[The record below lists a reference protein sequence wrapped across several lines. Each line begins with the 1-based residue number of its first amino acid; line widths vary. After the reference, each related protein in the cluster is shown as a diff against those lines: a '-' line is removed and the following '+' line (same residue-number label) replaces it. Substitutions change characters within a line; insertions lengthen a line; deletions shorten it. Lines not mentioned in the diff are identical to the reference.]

1 MPDEGPSPNQPDLP
15 SNRLEHEESQ
25 LWRWALGLLVLLA
38 AAVAAL
44 SWQQLKDLPYQLWAI
59 PAGLFLLALLFATYA
74 FGRKREVSELNRILK
89 GFQSQ
94 GAAGAGPS
102 EDQLDQLGQLIMRS
116 QRSFKELI
124 DSLEDVA
131 LAISLDG
138 TVRTVNR
145 RTTEIL
151 GVSYN
156 QLVGHK
162 LEDFLGAP
170 LRAEA
175 STNLARFLEKRT
187 WSGVIE
193 VHLKNDSRR
202 LFYDCVINAIIKGD
216 DVVGASVLARDITGH
231 REKEQRFTQLFESL
245 QEGVYISDPEGHLLE
260 VNPALVK
267 ILGYD
272 SKDDLLRLPP
282 EQLSVDEK
290 PVLGLGGN
298 QSGNTRTR
306 EVRLKRKDG
315 GVAVCVDTS
324 TGVID
329 TGRVVRYQGTLVDVT
344 EQRALE
350 QQLRRQE
357 EFRRHLLESFPDL
370 ILVLDLKGQYT
381 FVSARIAELLGYGPE
396 QLMGKSIDD
405 AKWTPPDLAALYRTV
420 ATGQN
425 SLTSCDYDALHRDGT
440 SRTMLGM
447 ASPMLDAEGKLAGV
461 IISVRDVTKEK
472 KLEQQIIQSER
483 LAAMGQ
489 MIGGFAHELNNPL
502 TVILG
507 NSELL
512 QELEV
517 SDPARKPIAALRQEA
532 RRAADIVQNLQ
543 YFARPPAPG
552 HTQVNLNELVQRTVQ
567 MQAYPMRKSNITVD
581 FVPDPSIPAIMA
593 DPNQLM
599 QVFLNLLLNAEQAI
613 RESATQAGN
622 DKDKDK
628 DRGGDKNKGK
638 IRVRIARKADS
649 VSIVFQ
655 DDGPGIAPETLPHI
669 FDPFFTTRRP
679 GRGTGLGLSICKTV
693 LREHRGNIEA
703 APGPDGGAVFTITL
717 PIAAAESAAAAK

>member
-1 MPDEGPSPNQPDLP
+1 MPDEGPGSSQPNP
-15 SNRLEHEESQ
+15 NRLDHEESQ
-25 LWRWALGLLVLLA
+25 LWRWALGLLILLA

-59 PAGLFLLALLFATYA
+59 PAGLFVLAILFATYA

-94 GAAGAGPS
+94 GAVGGAPS
-102 EDQLDQLGQLIMRS
+102 EEQLDQLGQLIMRS

-124 DSLEDVA
+124 DSLDDVA
-131 LAISLDG
+131 LALSLDG

-151 GVSYN
+151 GVSYA

-170 LRAEA
+170 LHAEA
-175 STNLARFLEKRT
+175 FIGLSRFLEKRT
-187 WSGVIE
+187 WSGVVE
-193 VHLKNDSRR
+193 VRLKNDYRR
-202 LFYDCVINAIIKGD
+202 LFYDCVVNAIVKGD

-245 QEGVYISDPEGHLLE
+245 QEGVYISDPEGHLVE

-267 ILGYD
+267 ILGYN
-272 SKDDLLRLPP
+272 SKDDLLKLPP
-282 EQLSVDEK
+282 EQLSVDGE
-290 PVLGLGGN
+290 PVLGHGGN

-306 EVRLKRKDG
+306 EVHLKTKDG

-324 TGVID
+324 TGVIEA
-329 TGRVVRYQGTLVDVT
+329 GKVVRYQGTLVDVT

-357 EFRRHLLESFPDL
+357 EFRRYLLESFPDL
-370 ILVLDLKGQYT
+370 ILVLDLNGRYT
-381 FVSARIAELLGYGPE
+381 FVSARIAEIFGYGPE

-405 AKWTPPDLAALYRTV
+405 AEWTSPDLAALYRTV
-420 ATGQN
+420 ATGLN
-425 SLTSCDYDALHRDGT
+425 SLTSCEFDSRHRDRS

-447 ASPMLDAEGKLAGV
+447 ASPLLDAEGKLAGV

-512 QELEV
+512 QEMEV
-517 SDPARKPIAALRQEA
+517 SEPARKPIAALRQEA
-532 RRAADIVQNLQ
+532 RRAADIVRNLQ
-543 YFARPPAPG
+543 YFARPPVPG
-552 HTQVNLNELVQRTVQ
+552 HSQVNLNELVQRTVQ
-567 MQAYPMRKSNITVD
+567 MQAYPLRKSNITVD
-581 FVPDPSIPAIMA
+581 FVPEPAIPTIVA

-599 QVFLNLLLNAEQAI
+599 QVFMNLLLNAEQAI
-613 RESATQAGN
+613 REN
-622 DKDKDK
+622 RDK
-628 DRGGDKNKGK
+628 GT
-638 IRVRIARKADS
+638 IRVRVGRKPDS
-649 VSIVFQ
+649 VWVLFQ
-655 DDGPGIAPETLPHI
+655 DDGPGIAPEILPHI
-669 FDPFFTTRRP
+669 FDPFYTTKRP

-703 APGPDGGAVFTITL
+703 APGPDGGAAFTITL